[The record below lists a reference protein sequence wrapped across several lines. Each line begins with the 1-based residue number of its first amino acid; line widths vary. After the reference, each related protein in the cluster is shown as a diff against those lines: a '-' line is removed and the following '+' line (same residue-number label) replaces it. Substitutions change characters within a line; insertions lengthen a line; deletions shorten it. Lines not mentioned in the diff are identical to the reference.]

1 MIVKFINPRSNE
13 ELAMQAQTQIPMRGK
28 IYLVNA
34 FSISMVEP
42 LLQRRPV
49 TLRLERISTE
59 TVKLFLTSQSFISAI
74 GHAATANALSKILGI
89 NVPVNRT
96 TITMS
101 EGDLLIVFQLSVGR
115 LPPGKELTEEEII
128 KAYNEGKAYF
138 VLVYSP
144 EIVEEE

>member
-1 MIVKFINPRSNE
+1 
-13 ELAMQAQTQIPMRGK
+13 MQAQAQNQIPIRGK
-28 IYLVNA
+28 IYLANA
-34 FSISMVEP
+34 FSLSMVEQ
-42 LLQRRPV
+42 LLQRSPV
-49 TLRLERISTE
+49 TLRLERINTE
-59 TVKLFLTSQSFISAI
+59 TVKFFLTSQSFISAI

-89 NVPVNRT
+89 NIPANRT

-101 EGDLLIVFQLSVGR
+101 EGDLLIVFQLSIGR

-144 EIVEEE
+144 ETVEE

>member
-1 MIVKFINPRSNE
+1 MIVKFINPRNNE
-13 ELAMQAQTQIPMRGK
+13 GLGMQAQTIPMRGK
-28 IYLVNA
+28 IYLANA

-42 LLQRRPV
+42 LLRKPV
-49 TLRLERISTE
+49 TLRLERISAE
-59 TVKLFLTSQSFISAI
+59 TVKFFLASQSFISAI
-74 GHAATANALSKILGI
+74 GHVATANALSKLLGI
-89 NVPVNRT
+89 SIPASRT

-101 EGDLLIVFQLSVGR
+101 EGDLLIVFQLSMGR

-144 EIVEEE
+144 ETT